1 MRWRMGRQSQNVED
15 QRGSGGGFGGG
26 LGGGLGGGMP
36 RIPMGGRARAGGIGG
51 FGLIVIV
58 VLMLIF
64 GVDPSML
71 MQGGGAPT
79 YTPGDNSMIQTGSD
93 DELKQFSA
101 SVLGSTE
108 DVWKGIFQQAG
119 RQYHEP
125 TLVLFTGAVQ
135 SACGYTQS
143 AVGPFYCPG
152 DQKLYIDLGF
162 LQELTRQLNAPGD
175 FAQAYVIAHEV
186 GHHVQNELGVMEKTQ
201 AMQQQMSEEERN
213 AISVR
218 IELQADC
225 FAGVWAY
232 HVNSDTQM
240 IEPGDIEE
248 AINAASA
255 VGDDAI
261 QQQTQG
267 YVRPE
272 SFTHGTSQQ
281 RMKWFNTGFRSG
293 DPTTCDTFS
302 GTAS

>member
-1 MRWRMGRQSQNVED
+1 
-15 QRGSGGGFGGG
+15 
-26 LGGGLGGGMP
+26 
-36 RIPMGGRARAGGIGG
+36 MGGRARAGGIGG
-51 FGLIVIV
+51 FGLIVII
-58 VLMLIF
+58 VLMLLF

-71 MQGGGAPT
+71 LQGNLGGAPT

-108 DVWKGIFQQAG
+108 DVWSGIFQQAG
-119 RQYHEP
+119 REYHEP

-135 SACGYTQS
+135 SACGFTQS

-152 DQKLYIDLGF
+152 DQKLYIDLDF

-232 HVNSDTQM
+232 HVNSDTNM

-281 RMKWFNTGFRSG
+281 RMKWFNTGFKSG
-293 DPTTCDTFS
+293 DPAACDTFS
-302 GTAS
+302 GTGF